1 MAGLLDS
8 LTATARSL
16 STARLGLEVAG
27 HNLANVNT
35 EGYSRRT
42 LVLAE
47 IPPIEHPGAG
57 RGVEVMAVQAHRDE
71 LVLARLWNEQQRF
84 QFGQAMTDGL
94 REVEGAVGLAGQ
106 SLDASLGAFF
116 DGFQTL
122 ADDPTSVTG
131 RDNAVRQGQQLAIA
145 FREMSARFLDARRGA
160 DTSLV
165 AAVDEVNGL
174 ARRVAELNEGIAAG
188 GPDVE
193 SLRDARDE
201 AIGRLRQLAD
211 VGVTRNTDG
220 SVSLSIGSGRTL
232 VVGRFSYAV
241 ETEGTPPLGLT
252 ALSTG
257 GFDVTNEIEGGR
269 IGGLVH
275 LRDAVMPAYSDNLDQ
290 LAFDLVSVINTA
302 HQAGFDA
309 NGAGGGV
316 YFTPLGS
323 PTGAAAAMDVDAAIA
338 ADSNLVAA
346 SGTGALGD
354 NATARALAAMRD
366 DKFANGGTATAI
378 EAWGLLAYRIGSD
391 LAAVKSANTAGEQ
404 VMQQLEQL
412 RAQVSGV
419 SVDEEAAN
427 LVRFQRAYEAN
438 ARYFTTINDLL
449 DTLMGMV
456 QP

>member
-8 LTATARSL
+8 LTSTARSL

-27 HNLANVNT
+27 QNLANINT

-47 IPPIEHPGAG
+47 VPPVEHLGAG
-57 RGVEVMAVQAHRDE
+57 RGVEVIGIQAHRDE
-71 LVLARLWNEQQRF
+71 LVLTRLWNEQQRF

-94 REVEGAVGLAGQ
+94 REVEAAVGLAGQ

-116 DGFQTL
+116 DGFKTL

-131 RDNAVRQGQQLAIA
+131 RENAVRQGQQLMLA
-145 FREMSARFLDARRGA
+145 FHELSARLVDARRGA
-160 DTSLV
+160 DTSVV
-165 AAVDEVNGL
+165 AAVDEVNDL
-174 ARRVAELNEGIAAG
+174 ARRVADLNEGIAAG

-201 AIGRLRQLAD
+201 TIARLRQIAD

-232 VVGRFSYAV
+232 VVGSFSYAV
-241 ETEGTPPLGLT
+241 DTQSTPPLGL
-252 ALSTG
+252 ASISIG
-257 GFDVTNEIEGGR
+257 GFDITSEIEGGR

-275 LRDAVMPAYSDNLDQ
+275 LRDTVVPGYATNLDQ
-290 LAFDLVSVINTA
+290 LAFDVVSMVNTL
-302 HQAGFDA
+302 HQTGFDA
-309 NGAGGGV
+309 NGAAGGV
-316 YFTPLGS
+316 YFTALGS
-323 PTGAAAAMDVDAAIA
+323 AAGAAAAMEVDAAIV
-338 ADSNLVAA
+338 ADSSLLAA
-346 SGTGALGD
+346 SATGALGD
-354 NATARALAAMRD
+354 NAIARSIAGLRD
-366 DKFANGGTATAI
+366 NKFANGGSATAT

-391 LAAVKSANTAGEQ
+391 LAAAKSANTAGEQ

-419 SVDEEAAN
+419 SMDEEAAN

-456 QP
+456 QR